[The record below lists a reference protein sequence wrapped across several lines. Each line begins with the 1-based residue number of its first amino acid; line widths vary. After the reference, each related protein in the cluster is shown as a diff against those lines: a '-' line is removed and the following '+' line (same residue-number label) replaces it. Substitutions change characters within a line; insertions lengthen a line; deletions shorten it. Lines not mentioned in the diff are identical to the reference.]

1 MQQAPSGKAPQRA
14 VAGEGDGPP
23 TMVDRVPGESE
34 EITLNWPPYFPNT
47 WQDTKQAV
55 EAVQAARGGQ
65 SAIIS
70 RKTAVENVAPLLGI
84 TDVDAEMDAIDED
97 AASSMAMMQAS
108 MEANGGVGVDPNAD
122 KDDDDDDGEDGG
134 NAPPEG

>member
-1 MQQAPSGKAPQRA
+1 MSISDRTEQPVRCRPPSAFRF
-14 VAGEGDGPP
+14 
-23 TMVDRVPGESE
+23 TH
-34 EITLNWPPYFPNT
+34 WPPYFPNT

-84 TDVDAEMDAIDED
+84 TDVDEEMDAIDED

-122 KDDDDDDGEDGG
+122 KDDDDDGDGDGEDEGG
-134 NAPPEG
+134 TPGEG